1 MRLPGRTWG
10 KKWQEK
16 DQAFCRNEA
25 RTGKEKKKKKL
36 FGYKSYLPV
45 QTTNSLKVA
54 LGCY

>member
-25 RTGKEKKKKKL
+25 RTGKEKKKKL